1 MMIPRTCR
9 LTALLLSAI
18 SAHSHAGHEVKPEF
32 KSNLTKEVVPEETKI
47 DLFEVQSDYVF
58 QSKLHGSRGK
68 GEQDV
73 AYQSGE
79 YGHRFLISGKWYFRA
94 GLAYERYDFGGT
106 KAPTPG
112 KLQSFR
118 VPLAL
123 EYVQDDYVGATVKI
137 EPGFFY
143 ENDVRANAFDL
154 PWEAYFTLKLRDD
167 HLYGVLGA
175 SGAQYYSVP
184 VVPVIG
190 LIWIVDDAKKFRV
203 EAVFPRP
210 AVVYNMSDD
219 WEFRLQGEIK
229 GGGYR
234 TDKQSAFTPAKLNNA
249 VVEYYEYRVGAQV
262 TFSKWKPFDLVLNAG
277 YALERTF
284 DYYRADK
291 VFKADPA
298 PYVRLEL
305 DAEF

>member
-1 MMIPRTCR
+1 MTTRNPSR
-9 LTALLLSAI
+9 LSALLLSALC
-18 SAHSHAGHEVKPEF
+18 AHSYAGHEVRPEF
-32 KSNLTKEVVPEETKI
+32 KSNITKEVAEETKI
-47 DLFEVQSDYVF
+47 DLVTVQTDYVG
-58 QSKLHGSRGK
+58 QSKLHGRRGK

-79 YGHRFLISGKWYFRA
+79 YGHRFRISGNWYFRA

-106 KAPTPG
+106 KAPVPS

-123 EYVQDDYVGATVKI
+123 EYVYHGHVGATVKI

-143 ENDVRANAFDL
+143 ESDVRANAFDI
-154 PWEAYFTLKLRDD
+154 PWEAYFTFKLRED
-167 HLYGVLGA
+167 HVYGVLGT
-175 SGAQYYSVP
+175 SGAQYSQYP
-184 VVPVIG
+184 VVPIVG
-190 LIWIVDDAKKFRV
+190 VIWIVDDAKKWRV
-203 EAVFPRP
+203 QALFPRP
-210 AVVYNMSDD
+210 GIVYNLDDD
-219 WEFRLQGEIK
+219 WEFRVQGEIK

-234 TDKQSAFTPAKLNNA
+234 TDNSIANTPRKLNNA
-249 VVEYYEYRVGAQV
+249 IVEYYEWRVGAQV

-291 VFKADPA
+291 TFKADPA
-298 PYVRLEL
+298 PYVRLEV

>member
-1 MMIPRTCR
+1 MTTSRTSSR
-9 LTALLLSAI
+9 LSALLLTTI
-18 SAHSHAGHEVKPEF
+18 CAHAFAGHEVQPEF
-32 KSNLTKEVVPEETKI
+32 KSNLTKEVATEQTKI
-47 DLFEVQSDYVF
+47 DLFELQSDYVF
-58 QSKLHGSRGK
+58 QSKLHGRRGK

-73 AYQSGE
+73 AYQS
-79 YGHRFLISGKWYFRA
+79 A
-94 GLAYERYDFGGT
+94 ERYDFGTT
-106 KAPTPG
+106 KAPVPN

-123 EYVQDDYVGATVKI
+123 EYVQNDYVGATIKI
-137 EPGFFY
+137 EPGFYY
-143 ENDVRANAFDL
+143 ENDVRGNAFDI
-154 PWEAYFTLKLRDD
+154 PWEAYFTFKLRDD
-167 HLYGVLGA
+167 HLFGVLGA
-175 SGAQYYSVP
+175 SGAQYYQMP

-190 LIWIVDDAKKFRV
+190 AIWMIDDAKKWRL
-203 EAVFPRP
+203 EALFPRP
-210 AVVYNMSDD
+210 ALVYNMSED

-234 TDKQSAFTPAKLNNA
+234 TDNDRSNTPRKLNNA

-277 YALERTF
+277 YAFDRTF

-291 VFKADPA
+291 SFKADPA